1 MNASEPLQWLGGP
14 IEPAPAERQ
23 VRAANLAGFAGLV
36 RSFGGDPRAILE
48 QHGIAPRAAAC
59 ADNHI
64 DCAALIEVL
73 EDCSRRFGDPLF
85 GLKLGSLQSADVYG
99 CVAVLCE
106 AAPTVRDAL
115 SSLVE
120 YVPVAHCPESRLELV
135 EGKETAELRWRVET
149 DFGPNLQAHYQAV
162 LLNMDLMRA
171 VLGEDFRL
179 SYFNIAAEPTDG
191 EAVARSLNCRVN
203 GDADVYAMGFPT
215 ALLSRP
221 TRRANKLVHSL
232 LKAYL
237 DSLRAQRRPTLAE
250 QVERYLR
257 GALGSGEC
265 SAEGCA
271 RKLGMSV
278 RALQSQLARED
289 ARFSELLERNRLE
302 RARAWLAA
310 SDMSLAEISQSLNYA
325 DQTCF
330 GRAFKRWMGVSPRR
344 YRIQAR
350 GAA

>member
-1 MNASEPLQWLGGP
+1 MNASEPLIWLGGP
-14 IEPAPAERQ
+14 LEPAPAERQ

-36 RSFGGDPRAILE
+36 RRFGGDPRAILQE
-48 QHGIAPRAAAC
+48 HGIQPLAAAC

-64 DCAALIEVL
+64 DCGALIEVL

-85 GLKLGSLQSADVYG
+85 GLRLGEVQSADVYG

-106 AAPTVRDAL
+106 AAPTVREAL
-115 SSLVE
+115 AGLVD

-162 LLNMDLMRA
+162 LLNVDLMRA

-179 SYFNIAAEPTDG
+179 TYFNIAASAADA
-191 EAVARSLNCRVN
+191 EAVARSLKCRVN
-203 GDADVYAMGFPT
+203 GGADSYAMGFPT
-215 ALLSRP
+215 ALLNRP
-221 TRRANKLVHSL
+221 SQRANGLVYSL

-237 DSLRAQRRPTLAE
+237 DSVRAQRRPTLVE
-250 QVERYLR
+250 QVERYVR
-257 GALGSGEC
+257 GALGSGDC

-278 RALQSQLARED
+278 RALQTALAREQT
-289 ARFSELLERNRLE
+289 RFSELLERRRLE
-302 RARAWLAA
+302 RAKAWLEA
-310 SDMSLAEISQSLNYA
+310 SDLSLAEIAQALNYA

-330 GRAFKRWMGVSPRR
+330 GRAFRRWMGVSPRQ
-344 YRIQAR
+344 YRTQAR
-350 GAA
+350 AKA